1 MRLLGNL
8 ACFAL
13 PALAAC
19 LLLPVPPS
27 QTPSASPKTGTN
39 GYGVHDMAALKAML
53 DRRVGNG
60 LLKDVNT
67 EGLSQNERRFKL
79 IDAAAQKISGL
90 GNPGVFVFKG
100 IYRKPIT
107 FGMSELNYNRLRLY
121 LAVRSAESLNPIKGE
136 NEGVLAKRMNTF
148 IAGAI
153 GEAEN
158 RFGFKATREAKENV
172 SQIVDTIV
180 IGKILRVNYGE
191 DARTMVQRSGLE
203 DQSMVIG
210 YKQFFQLAFHKY
222 VDNPWGAC
230 SDYSLGTQA
239 LSWKRGLNMEIG
251 MPDPKH
257 PLPRVVYSGHD
268 GGFDRDLTPGRVGE
282 HGWLDISWQ
291 FQTDKPKWIEQ
302 KLYFIMRDP
311 IQADWSISKDPNS
324 SWAGGFSLE
333 ESLHQVLSRLHVI
346 DVNEPVLST
355 MFHATHIPQDVVD
368 RTGFYPYMSLP
379 SFEEYKNKDFTS
391 LQPYFDF
398 YSKLT
403 YGPQK

>member
-19 LLLPVPPS
+19 LLLPVPSS
-27 QTPSASPKTGTN
+27 QAPSASPKTGTN

-67 EGLSQNERRFKL
+67 EGLSQTERRFKL
-79 IDAAAQKISGL
+79 IDAAAQKITGL

-136 NEGVLAKRMNTF
+136 NEAVLAKRMNTF

-158 RFGFKATREAKENV
+158 RYGFKATREAKENV
-172 SQIVDTIV
+172 SQIVDTI
-180 IGKILRVNYGE
+180 ICGKILRVQYG
-191 DARTMVQRSGLE
+191 DKAGTMIQVSGQPDTLFG
-203 DQSMVIG
+203 VKG
-210 YKQFFQLAFHKY
+210 YKQFFELAFHKY
-222 VDNPWGAC
+222 VDNPWGVC
-230 SDYSLGTQA
+230 GDYSRGTQA
-239 LSWKRGLNMEIG
+239 LSWKRGLTMEPT

-257 PLPRVVYSGHD
+257 PLPRTLFSGA
-268 GGFDRDLTPGRVGE
+268 GIGFDRDLTPGRLTN
-282 HGWLDISWQ
+282 HGWLDISWG
-291 FQTDKPKWIEQ
+291 FQTDKPKWAENDT
-302 KLYFIMRDP
+302 YFIFRDP
-311 IQADWSISKDPNS
+311 IQADWSISYDPNS
-324 SWAGGFSLE
+324 SWAGSFSLE
-333 ESLHQVLSRLHVI
+333 QSLHEVLSRLYVI
-346 DVNEPVLST
+346 DVNEPVLLS
-355 MFHATHIPQDVVD
+355 MFHATHVPHEAED
-368 RTGFYPYMSLP
+368 GGYYPFMAVPSL
-379 SFEEYKNKDFTS
+379 ETYKNKDFTN

-403 YGPQK
+403 NGPQK